1 MSKLRMALA
10 AATALVAVAAAV
22 PADAA
27 SITFSFNTSTGG
39 GSNSGSGY
47 GNVRT
52 YSTPAGV
59 TMRATAFS
67 LLNMHALFNTDP
79 TFTTSQLGHHG
90 NAGLGVCNRDEGT
103 GCGSGNHQVDNASS
117 AGFSDKDFVLFQ
129 FDPAVSITSAFV
141 QTYSNA
147 DTDVSYYLGN
157 ATNPLSLAGQ
167 KLSALGNL
175 GFQSEKTDVTNGTT
189 STNLVEINA
198 GPFNSLL
205 IGARLSDTNDAFK
218 IHTLTIEY
226 TAPPQQ
232 QVPVPEPMGIALLA
246 TGLLG
251 LGAAARRR
259 RADA

>member
-1 MSKLRMALA
+1 MSSLRMALA

-27 SITFSFNTSTGG
+27 SITFTFTNTSTGG
-39 GSNSGSGY
+39 GTNSGSGY

-59 TMRATAFS
+59 TMTATAFS
-67 LLNMHALFNTDP
+67 LLNASRVNLWNP
-79 TFTTSQLGHHG
+79 SFTTSQLGHHG
-90 NAGLGVCNRDEGT
+90 NNGLGVCNQDEKT
-103 GCGSGNHQVDNASS
+103 GCGSGNHQVDNSGS
-117 AGFSDKDFVLFQ
+117 GSDRDFVLFQ
-129 FDPAVSITSAFV
+129 FDPVVTITSAFV
-141 QTYSNA
+141 KTYSKA
-147 DTDVSYYLGN
+147 DTDVSYFLGNTTNPLALAGNKLTDLGTLGFGNEMVDNGSSGNN
-157 ATNPLSLAGQ
+157 ATNTVA
-167 KLSALGNL
+167 
-175 GFQSEKTDVTNGTT
+175 
-189 STNLVEINA
+189 INA

-205 IGARLSDTNDAFK
+205 IGAQIGEKDDAFK
-218 IHTLTIEY
+218 IHSVTIEY

-251 LGAAARRR
+251 LGATARRR